1 MNTLYTF
8 STFYMAL
15 RVAIQGYGR
24 IGRMLH
30 RQLLENNI
38 EGIDIVA
45 VNSRR
50 NTPAE
55 RAHLLKRD
63 SIYRTS
69 PLEISADEENIIVN
83 GKKTKSLNIG
93 NIDDLP
99 WKELEIDVV
108 LEATGM
114 ATKADFAKK
123 HLAQG
128 AKKVLVSAP
137 MKDGS
142 AMHVFGVN
150 DAEISDEMTILSNA
164 SCTTNCIA
172 SPLKA
177 LNDAIGI
184 ESFLLTTV
192 HSFTD
197 SQNLLD
203 NSAKDLRRAR
213 SGVQNMIP
221 TTTGATGAVGKVI
234 PELNGKGNGMAI
246 RVPLATSSISDLSIT
261 FSRDVTAEE
270 LNDVIRSRSAEIP
283 EILGV
288 SDLPLVSTDF
298 IGDTRSSILDA
309 DSTKVVNG
317 KTAQMLFWYDNEW
330 GYIARLIDFLKKLSS
345 FQK

>member
-1 MNTLYTF
+1 
-8 STFYMAL
+8 MAL

-30 RQLLENNI
+30 RQLMESDR
-38 EGIDIVA
+38 EGIEIVA

-63 SIYRTS
+63 SIYRMS
-69 PLEISADEENIIVN
+69 PLDISSDEENIIIKKN
-83 GKKTKSLNIG
+83 GKTFVTKSLNIG

-99 WKELEIDVV
+99 WGELDVDVV

-142 AMHVFGVN
+142 AMHVFGAN
-150 DAEISDEMTILSNA
+150 DDEITADMTILSNA

-172 SPLKA
+172 APLKA

-184 ESFLLTTV
+184 ESFLLTTI
-192 HSFTD
+192 HSYTD

-203 NSAKDLRRAR
+203 NSAKDMRKAR
-213 SGVQNMIP
+213 SGVQNLIP
-221 TTTGATGAVGKVI
+221 TTTGATGAVGKVVK
-234 PELNGKGNGMAI
+234 ELDGKGNGMAI
-246 RVPLATSSISDLSIT
+246 RLPLATSSISDLSIT
-261 FSRDVTAEE
+261 FSKDVTAEE
-270 LNDVIRSRSAEIP
+270 LNEVIRAKSLEIP

-288 SDLPLVSTDF
+288 SDEPLVSTDF

-330 GYIARLIDFLKKLSS
+330 GYVTRLIDFLERLKS
-345 FQK
+345 FQ

>member
-1 MNTLYTF
+1 
-8 STFYMAL
+8 MAL

-30 RQLLENNI
+30 RQLMENNI

-50 NTPAE
+50 NTPAD

-69 PLEISADEENIIVN
+69 PLEISSDEENIIVN
-83 GKKTKSLNIG
+83 GKKTRSLNIG

-99 WKELEIDVV
+99 WAEYDIDVV

-114 ATKADFAKK
+114 AVKADFAKK

-142 AMHVFGVN
+142 PMHVFGAN
-150 DAEISDEMTILSNA
+150 EEEITADMSILSNA
-164 SCTTNCIA
+164 SCTTNCISA
-172 SPLKA
+172 PLKA

-184 ESFLLTTV
+184 ENFLLTTI

-203 NSAKDLRRAR
+203 NSAKDMRKAR
-213 SGVQNMIP
+213 SGVQNLIP
-221 TTTGATGAVGKVI
+221 TTTGATGAVGKVVK
-234 PELNGKGNGMAI
+234 ELDGKGNGMAI
-246 RVPLATSSISDLSIT
+246 RVPLATSSISDLTIT
-261 FSRDVTAEE
+261 FSKEVSAEE
-270 LNDVIRSRSAEIP
+270 LNEVIRAKSKEIP

-288 SDLPLVSTDF
+288 SDEPLVSTDF

-309 DSTKVVNG
+309 ASTKVVNG

-330 GYIARLIDFLKKLSS
+330 GYIARLIDFLKKLST
-345 FQK
+345 FQ

>member
-1 MNTLYTF
+1 
-8 STFYMAL
+8 MAL

-30 RQLLENNI
+30 RQLLESDR
-38 EGIDIVA
+38 EGIEIVA

-69 PLEISADEENIIVN
+69 PLDISFDEENIIVTKN
-83 GKKTKSLNIG
+83 GKKYVSKSLNIG
-93 NIDDLP
+93 NIEDLP
-99 WKELEIDVV
+99 WGELDVDVV

-114 ATKADFAKK
+114 AVKADFAQK
-123 HLAQG
+123 HIDQG

-142 AMHVFGVN
+142 PMHVFGAN
-150 DAEISDEMTILSNA
+150 DEEITADMTILSNA

-172 SPLKA
+172 APLKA

-184 ESFLLTTV
+184 ESFLLTTI
-192 HSFTD
+192 HSYTD

-203 NSAKDLRRAR
+203 NSAKDMRKAR
-213 SGVQNMIP
+213 SGVQNLIP
-221 TTTGATGAVGKVI
+221 TTTGATGAVGKVVK
-234 PELNGKGNGMAI
+234 ELDGKGNGMAI

-261 FSRDVTAEE
+261 FKKDVTAEE
-270 LNDVIRSRSAEIP
+270 LNQIIRDRSAQIP
-283 EILGV
+283 EILAV
-288 SDLPLVSTDF
+288 EDAPLVSTDF
-298 IGDTRSSILDA
+298 IADTRSSILDA

-330 GYIARLIDFLKKLSS
+330 GYVTRLLDFLSKLGT
-345 FQK
+345 FK

>member
-1 MNTLYTF
+1 MT
-8 STFYMAL
+8 L

-30 RQLLENNI
+30 RQLIENDI
-38 EGIDIVA
+38 EGVEIVA

-69 PLEISADEENIIVN
+69 PLDISADDENIIVKKN
-83 GKKTKSLNIG
+83 GKTFVTKSLNIG
-93 NIDDLP
+93 TIDDLP
-99 WKELEIDVV
+99 WAELDIDVV
-108 LEATGM
+108 VEATGM
-114 ATKADFAKK
+114 ATKATFAQK
-123 HLAQG
+123 HIDLG

-142 AMHVFGVN
+142 AMNVFGAN
-150 DAEISDEMTILSNA
+150 DDEITADMTILSNA

-172 SPLKA
+172 APLKA

-184 ESFLLTTV
+184 ESFLLTTI
-192 HSFTD
+192 HSYTD

-203 NSAKDLRRAR
+203 NSAKDMRKAR
-213 SGVQNMIP
+213 SGVQNLIP
-221 TTTGATGAVGKVI
+221 TTTGATGAVGKVVK
-234 PELNGKGNGMAI
+234 ELDGKGSGMAI
-246 RVPLATSSISDLSIT
+246 RVPLATSSISDLTIN
-261 FSRDVTAEE
+261 FSKDVTAEE
-270 LNDVIRSRSAEIP
+270 LNEVIVNKSKEIP

-288 SDLPLVSTDF
+288 SFEPLVSTDF

-330 GYIARLIDFLKKLSS
+330 GYVARMINFLERLNTLK
-345 FQK
+345 

>member
-1 MNTLYTF
+1 
-8 STFYMAL
+8 MAL

-30 RQLLENNI
+30 RQLAENNVDEI
-38 EGIDIVA
+38 EVVL

-50 NTPAE
+50 NTPSE
-55 RAHLLKRD
+55 RAHLLKHD

-69 PLEISADEENIIVN
+69 PLEISADDENIIVN
-83 GKKTKSLNIG
+83 GKKTRSLNIG
-93 NIDDLP
+93 NIDELP
-99 WKELEIDVV
+99 WAEYKIDVV

-114 ATKADFAKK
+114 ATKAEFAKK
-123 HLAQG
+123 HLALG

-142 AMHVFGVN
+142 AMHVFGAN
-150 DAEISDEMTILSNA
+150 DELITDEMTILSNA

-184 ESFLLTTV
+184 ESFLLTTI

-197 SQNLLD
+197 SQNMLD
-203 NSAKDLRRAR
+203 NSAKDMRKAR
-213 SGVQNMIP
+213 SGVQNLIP
-221 TTTGATGAVGKVI
+221 TTTGATGAVGKVL
-234 PELNGKGNGMAI
+234 PELDGKGNGMAI

-270 LNDVIRSRSAEIP
+270 LNDVIKKRSAQIP
-283 EILGV
+283 NILGV
-288 SDLPLVSTDF
+288 SELPLVSTDF
-298 IGDTRSSILDA
+298 IGDTRASILDA

-330 GYIARLIDFLKKLSS
+330 GYVARLVDFLKKLAS

>member
-1 MNTLYTF
+1 MT
-8 STFYMAL
+8 SKPL

-30 RQLLENNI
+30 RQLIERNI
-38 EGIDIVA
+38 EGIEIVA

-50 NTPAE
+50 NTASE

-63 SIYRTS
+63 SIYRIS
-69 PLEISADEENIIVN
+69 PLDISADDENIIVKAH
-83 GKKTKSLNIG
+83 GKTFITKSLNIG

-99 WKELEIDVV
+99 WRELDIDVV
-108 LEATGM
+108 VEATGM
-114 ATKADFAKK
+114 AVRSDFAQK
-123 HLAQG
+123 HIDLG

-142 AMHVFGVN
+142 PMHVFGAN
-150 DAEISDEMTILSNA
+150 DDEITPDMTILSNA

-184 ESFLLTTV
+184 ESFLLTTI

-203 NSAKDLRRAR
+203 NSAKDMRKAR
-213 SGVQNMIP
+213 SGVQNLIP
-221 TTTGATGAVGKVI
+221 TTTGATGAVGKVVK
-234 PELNGKGNGMAI
+234 ELDGKGSGMAV
-246 RVPLATSSISDLSIT
+246 RVPLATSSISDLTIN
-261 FSRDVTAEE
+261 FSREVTAEE
-270 LNDVIRSRSAEIP
+270 LNTVIADRAKEIP

-288 SDLPLVSTDF
+288 SYEPLVSTDF

-330 GYIARLIDFLKKLSS
+330 GYVARMIDFLSRLHT
-345 FQK
+345 FQ

>member
-1 MNTLYTF
+1 
-8 STFYMAL
+8 MAL

-30 RQLLENNI
+30 RQLMESDV
-38 EGIDIVA
+38 EGIEIVA

-63 SIYRTS
+63 SIYRMS
-69 PLEISADEENIIVN
+69 PLDISSDAENIIIKKN
-83 GKKTKSLNIG
+83 GKIFVTKSLNIG

-99 WKELEIDVV
+99 WKELDVDVV

-114 ATKADFAKK
+114 ATKADFAQK
-123 HLAQG
+123 HIDLG

-142 AMHVFGVN
+142 AMHVFGAN
-150 DAEISDEMTILSNA
+150 DDEITAEMTILSNA

-172 SPLKA
+172 APLKA

-184 ESFLLTTV
+184 ESFLLTTI
-192 HSFTD
+192 HSYTD

-203 NSAKDLRRAR
+203 NSAKDMRKAR
-213 SGVQNMIP
+213 SGVQNLIP
-221 TTTGATGAVGKVI
+221 TTTGATGAVGKVVK
-234 PELNGKGNGMAI
+234 ELEGKGDGMAI

-261 FSRDVTAEE
+261 FTKDVTAEE
-270 LNDVIRSRSAEIP
+270 LNEVIRAKSLQIP
-283 EILGV
+283 TILGV
-288 SDLPLVSTDF
+288 SDEPLVSTDF
-298 IGDTRSSILDA
+298 IADTRSSILDA

-330 GYIARLIDFLKKLSS
+330 GYVTRLIDFLVKLGT
-345 FQK
+345 FK